1 MTRRRR
7 SKDQT
12 EVEQPNT
19 DEPAPKRD
27 RRSVRLI
34 ARTIWLLAVTA
45 VLIGLLFVAVFPT
58 RAFLD
63 QRAEI
68 DQTADD
74 IELARARIETLEA
87 RIDDFND
94 RVAVARIARERFS
107 LVFEGEELFRL
118 SARPSEAVDLPPAW
132 MWPGFERIVRD
143 R

>member
-1 MTRRRR
+1 VKYSR
-7 SKDQT
+7 KPT
-12 EVEQPNT
+12 EPIDT
-19 DEPAPKRD
+19 DEPAPERE
-27 RRSVRLI
+27 RRAVRVI
-34 ARTIWLLAVTA
+34 AKTISLVAVTA

-63 QRAEI
+63 QRASI

-74 IELARARIETLEA
+74 IDSARAQIETLEA

-94 RVAVARIARERFS
+94 RIAVARIARERFS
-107 LVFEGEELFRL
+107 LVYEGEELFRL